1 MHIQNGFDKISFVV
15 FHLRVVGLKL
25 DGALI
30 SEFAYL
36 QCYTF
41 IILKIHIELI
51 MKIFGLFLCGSV
63 FSEGNFWVCVKYK
76 EFKLIFSNN

>member
-1 MHIQNGFDKISFVV
+1 MHIQNGLDKISFVV

-63 FSEGNFWVCVKYK
+63 FSEGKIYLFMNYFII
-76 EFKLIFSNN
+76 LI

>member
-1 MHIQNGFDKISFVV
+1 MHIQNGLDKISFVV

-63 FSEGNFWVCVKYK
+63 FSEGKYIN
-76 EFKLIFSNN
+76 L